1 MSNDSKTKN
10 KKFATL
16 GLLVLLIASLACA
29 RTVKTDDSAY
39 FSVTDL
45 TSSSKTGSV
54 QAAQAPFD
62 EGNSTFSTP
71 SGPFYTPTPDAPR
84 VLPTLRSDEIE
95 YFIEQGDTLGNIAQ
109 EFGITWEF
117 LGKYNDIDDPGSLQI
132 GQRIFIPPPTPDGTA
147 PDFKIIPDTE
157 LVYGPASAKFDIED
171 FIQSQGGYLAGYKEE
186 INEDLTLS
194 GAEIVQ
200 RIAQDFSVNPRLL
213 LAVLEHQSGWVT
225 SDDIEKSAR
234 NYPVGLNDDKRKG
247 LYLQLAYAANNLN
260 RGFYLWRVNGIGAWP
275 LADGSILLISPNINA
290 GTAGIQHFFSTLLGR
305 NAWEDA
311 VSENGLF
318 TTFTNLFG
326 NPFGYE
332 SEPINMA
339 ELIQP
344 PMQLPF
350 QKGEQWSF
358 TGGPHSAWGDGSAW
372 AALDFAPPGKIGCR
386 VAEEWVV
393 AAATGLVVRSE
404 KGVVMQDLDGDG
416 HEETGWNLLYMHVAT
431 EGRVPVGT
439 MLEQGDRVG
448 HPSCE
453 AGLSTATHVHLARK
467 YKGEWIPADGSLP
480 MILSG
485 WRAHATDDAYEGT
498 LTKGDLVRT
507 ACECREDEYNGIT
520 AE

>member
-372 AALDFAPPGKIGCR
+372 AALDFAPPGEDVGCIKSDN
-386 VAEEWVV
+386 WVV
-393 AAATGLVVRSE
+393 ATADGLITRAGDGAVI
-404 KGVVMQDLDGDG
+404 QDLDGDG
-416 HEETGWNLLYMHVAT
+416 LEQTGWVILYMHIAT
-431 EGRVPVGT
+431 
-439 MLEQGDRVG
+439 QDRVEPNTHLLAGQPIG

-453 AGLSTATHVHLARK
+453 GGISSGTHVHIARR
-467 YKGEWIPADGSLP
+467 YNGEWIPADQEVP
-480 MILSG
+480 FILDRWTSVG
-485 WRAHATDDAYEGT
+485 TGEEYDGYLERGRNQVEAYAGRSPENIVT
-498 LTKGDLVRT
+498 R
-507 ACECREDEYNGIT
+507 
-520 AE
+520 

>member
-1 MSNDSKTKN
+1 MTNNSKTKN
-10 KKFATL
+10 KTFATL

-29 RTVKTDDSAY
+29 RTVKTDDSSY

-54 QAAQAPFD
+54 QAAQAPLE
-62 EGNSTFSTP
+62 EGRPAFSTP
-71 SGPFYTPTPDAPR
+71 SGPFYTPTPDMPR

-117 LGKYNDIDDPGSLQI
+117 LGTYNDIDDPGSLQI
-132 GQRIFIPPPTPDGTA
+132 GQRIYIPPPTPDGNA

-157 LVYGPASAKFDIED
+157 LVYGPATVNFNIEE
-171 FIQSQGGYLAGYKEE
+171 FIKSQGGYLAGYEE
-186 INEDLTLS
+186 QINEDLALS

-213 LAVLEHQSGWVT
+213 LAVLEYQSGWVT

-234 NYPVGLNDDKRKG
+234 NYPLGLNDEKRKG

-290 GTAGIQHFFSTLLGR
+290 GTAGVQHFFSTLLGK
-305 NAWEDA
+305 NAWEEA

-318 TTFTNLFG
+318 TTYTNLFG

-332 SEPINMA
+332 SEPINIS

-372 AALDFAPPGKIGCR
+372 AALDFAPPGEDVGCIKSDN
-386 VAEEWVV
+386 WVV
-393 AAATGLVVRSE
+393 ALADGMITRAGDGAVI
-404 KGVVMQDLDGDG
+404 QDLDGDG
-416 HEETGWNLLYMHVAT
+416 LEQTGWVILYMHIAT
-431 EGRVPVGT
+431 R
-439 MLEQGDRVG
+439 DRIEPNTHVLAG
-448 HPSCE
+448 QPIGYPSCE
-453 AGLSTATHVHLARK
+453 GGISSGTHVHIARR
-467 YKGEWIPADGSLP
+467 YNGEWIPADQEVPLILDRWVSVGSGEEYDGYLER
-480 MILSG
+480 G
-485 WRAHATDDAYEGT
+485 RNQVEAYAGRSPENI
-498 LTKGDLVRT
+498 VSR
-507 ACECREDEYNGIT
+507 
-520 AE
+520 

>member
-326 NPFGYE
+326 NPFGYA

-372 AALDFAPPGKIGCR
+372 AALDFAPPGEDVGCIKSDN
-386 VAEEWVV
+386 WVV
-393 AAATGLVVRSE
+393 ATADGLITRAGDGAVI
-404 KGVVMQDLDGDG
+404 QDLDGDG
-416 HEETGWNLLYMHVAT
+416 LEQTGWVILYMHIAT
-431 EGRVPVGT
+431 
-439 MLEQGDRVG
+439 QDRVEPNTHLLAGQPIG

-453 AGLSTATHVHLARK
+453 GGISSGTHVHIARR
-467 YKGEWIPADGSLP
+467 YNGEWIPADQEVP
-480 MILSG
+480 FILDRWTSVG
-485 WRAHATDDAYEGT
+485 TGEEYDGYLERGRNQVEAYAGRSPENIVT
-498 LTKGDLVRT
+498 R
-507 ACECREDEYNGIT
+507 
-520 AE
+520 

>member
-157 LVYGPASAKFDIED
+157 LVYGPASAKFEIED

-326 NPFGYE
+326 NPFGYA

-372 AALDFAPPGKIGCR
+372 AALDFAPPGEDVGCIKSDN
-386 VAEEWVV
+386 WVV
-393 AAATGLVVRSE
+393 ATADGLITRAGDGAVI
-404 KGVVMQDLDGDG
+404 QDLDGDG
-416 HEETGWNLLYMHVAT
+416 LEQTGWVILYMHIAT
-431 EGRVPVGT
+431 
-439 MLEQGDRVG
+439 QDRVEPNTHLLAGQPIG

-453 AGLSTATHVHLARK
+453 GGISSGTHVHIARR
-467 YKGEWIPADGSLP
+467 YNGEWIPADQEVP
-480 MILSG
+480 FILDRWTSVG
-485 WRAHATDDAYEGT
+485 TGEEYDGYLERGRNQVEAYAGRSPENIVT
-498 LTKGDLVRT
+498 R
-507 ACECREDEYNGIT
+507 
-520 AE
+520 